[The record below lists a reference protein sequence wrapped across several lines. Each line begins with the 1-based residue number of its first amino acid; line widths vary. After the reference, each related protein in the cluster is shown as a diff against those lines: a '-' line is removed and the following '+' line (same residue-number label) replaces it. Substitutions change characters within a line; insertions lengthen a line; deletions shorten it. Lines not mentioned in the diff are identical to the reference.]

1 MTYPYVGFG
10 KLVTE
15 KRVIKF
21 PYLKQKKKEKTYNFH
36 MNKIGSFNTTLK
48 PVAKKHI
55 FIYVM

>member
-1 MTYPYVGFG
+1 MTYPYVRFG
-10 KLVTE
+10 ELVTE

-21 PYLKQKKKEKTYNFH
+21 PYLKLKKKEKTYNFH
-36 MNKIGSFNTTLK
+36 MNKIESFKTTLN